1 MILYALEFIKNLFS
15 NIPDK
20 VGLGLLFLEQVCRLS
35 VYVLICHFFLKA
47 SASLIGK
54 SRVKKWRKA
63 INVFFIIVTSFL
75 AFLLAYYIFLII
87 DPSNEEKNACH
98 TYEFMIQETLLLV
111 VMICFSIA
119 CSVIDRVI

>member
-1 MILYALEFIKNLFS
+1 MILYALEFIKNFFN

-54 SRVKKWRKA
+54 SRVKKWR
-63 INVFFIIVTSFL
+63 
-75 AFLLAYYIFLII
+75 
-87 DPSNEEKNACH
+87 
-98 TYEFMIQETLLLV
+98 
-111 VMICFSIA
+111 
-119 CSVIDRVI
+119 